1 MEPGP
6 TGVGGDSKPSQ
17 GKGGGASRPNQV
29 GTGEVHAL
37 DTHSLEDPIEPLYD
51 ARIRGAA
58 VIGTAVG
65 GRVHLHGGCWVS
77 PCAGDPPQLM
87 VAFPKE
93 FEGARLVRQAG
104 ALSVSLLATDDAGW
118 LGRFFQGEQ
127 AIRPE
132 SEARFLR
139 SSTGCPVLAGAVA
152 YFDCHLVQALDLGD
166 FLLAVGD
173 VVAGD
178 VLHPERRNLTVNEI
192 IAERDPR
199 GTDDATLPFEGFDFD
214 MGRLAAA
221 PGGPVS
227 PHRFQQL
234 YAHRAWGLF
243 FVSAAQGGRG
253 HFHIGGSMMQTSH
266 EPPRMAIALRK
277 TWEGS
282 AWISSGAPFAMTLIA
297 DDQIGLVRRFA
308 AGAQSAAALAG
319 DRRPLGD
326 GLFTLRQGIAWFRC
340 RPEMVR
346 DVGDCFLVVAPVE
359 QSEWLR
365 QDATNLTDAGLA
377 WILPVS
383 RESEAGFSLH
393 DRDQGGEPCVEPI

>member
-1 MEPGP
+1 MLGSARN
-6 TGVGGDSKPSQ
+6 GLSR
-17 GKGGGASRPNQV
+17 GKEESPPDRTKLE
-29 GTGEVHAL
+29 TGEVHHL
-37 DTHSLEDPIEPLYD
+37 DTHSLEDPVEPLYD

-65 GRVHLHGGCWVS
+65 GRVHLHGGCWVA
-77 PCAGDPPQLM
+77 PCAGDPPRLM

-93 FEGARLVRQAG
+93 FEGARLAQHAQAFT
-104 ALSVSLLATDDAGW
+104 VSLLAAADAGW
-118 LGRFFQGEQ
+118 LGGFFRGDQ

-132 SEARFLR
+132 TEALFLR
-139 SSTGCPVLAGAVA
+139 SSTGCPVLAGAIA
-152 YFDCHLVQALDLGD
+152 YFDCRLAQVLDLED

-178 VLHPERRNLTVNEI
+178 VLHPEARNLTVNEI

-199 GTDDATLPFEGFDFD
+199 GLDDATLPFEGFDFD
-214 MGRLAAA
+214 MGKLAPA

-227 PHRFQQL
+227 PQRFKQL

-243 FVSAAQGGRG
+243 FVSTARGGRG
-253 HFHIGGSMMQTSH
+253 HFHVGGWMMQTSH
-266 EPPRMAIALRK
+266 EPPRMAIALKK

-297 DDQIGLVRRFA
+297 DDQMDLVRRFA
-308 AGAQSAAALAG
+308 SGAQTATALAS
-319 DRRPLGD
+319 DLEPLGD

-340 RPEMVR
+340 RPGSVH
-346 DVGDCFLVVAPVE
+346 DVGDFLLVVAPVE
-359 QSEWLR
+359 QSGWLR

-377 WILPVS
+377 RSVAVWREPV
-383 RESEAGFSLH
+383 AGFLL
-393 DRDQGGEPCVEPI
+393 DTRANPGGGWA